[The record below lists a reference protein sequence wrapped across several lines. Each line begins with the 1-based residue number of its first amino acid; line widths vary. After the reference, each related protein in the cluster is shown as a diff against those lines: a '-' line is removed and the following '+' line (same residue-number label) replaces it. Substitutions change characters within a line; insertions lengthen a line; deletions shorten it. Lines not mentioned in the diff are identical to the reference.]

1 MSDFE
6 VIYYSRGGNTKK
18 LADAIAGEMGVTA
31 ADVKA
36 AALSPGVKITFLG
49 SGCYGG
55 KPGEDMMKFIRSGNF
70 SGRKVALFG
79 TSMGGIGKE
88 VDEMASALK
97 QKGANV
103 VGSYFCKGKGFLV
116 FSRGHPG
123 KDDID
128 GARKFAKEMANK

>member
-6 VIYYSRGGNTKK
+6 VIYYSRGGNTKR
-18 LADAIAGEMGVTA
+18 LADAIAGELGVKA
-31 ADVKA
+31 VDVKT
-36 AALSPGVKITFLG
+36 AALSPDVNIIFLG

-55 KPGEDMMKFIRSGNF
+55 KPGEDMVKFIQSGKL

-88 VDEMASALK
+88 VDEMAAALR

-103 VGSYFCKGKGFLV
+103 VGSYFCKG
-116 FSRGHPG
+116 
-123 KDDID
+123 
-128 GARKFAKEMANK
+128 

>member
-6 VIYYSRGGNTKK
+6 VIYYSRGGNTKM
-18 LADAIAGEMGVTA
+18 LADAIAGELGVKA
-31 ADVKA
+31 VDVKTA
-36 AALSPGVKITFLG
+36 TLSPDVKITFLG

-55 KPGEDMMKFIRSGNF
+55 KPGEDMVKFIQSGNF

-88 VDEMASALK
+88 VDEMAAALR

-103 VGSYFCKGKGFLV
+103 VGSYFCKGKGFLI
-116 FSRGHPG
+116 FSRGRPNQ
-123 KDDID
+123 DEID
-128 GARKFAKEMANK
+128 GARKFAKEMAS

>member
-6 VIYYSRGGNTKK
+6 VIYYSRGGNTKM
-18 LADAIAGEMGVTA
+18 LADAIAGELGVKA
-31 ADVKA
+31 VDVKT
-36 AALSPGVKITFLG
+36 AALSPDVKITFLG

-55 KPGEDMMKFIRSGNF
+55 KPGEDMVKFIQSGNF

-88 VDEMASALK
+88 VDEMAAALR

-103 VGSYFCKGKGFLV
+103 VGSYFCKGKGFLI
-116 FSRGHPG
+116 FGRGHPNQ
-123 KDDID
+123 DEID
-128 GARKFAKEMANK
+128 GARKFAKEMAS

>member
-6 VIYYSRGGNTKK
+6 VIYYSRGGNTKR
-18 LADAIAGEMGVTA
+18 LADAIAGELGVKA
-31 ADVKA
+31 VDVKT
-36 AALSPGVKITFLG
+36 AALSPDVKIIFLG

-55 KPGEDMMKFIRSGNF
+55 KPGEDMVKFLQSGKF

-88 VDEMASALK
+88 VDEMAAALR

-103 VGSYFCKGKGFLV
+103 VGSYFCKGKGLLI
-116 FSRGHPG
+116 FSRGHPNQ
-123 KDDID
+123 DEID
-128 GARKFAKEMANK
+128 GARKFAKEMAS